1 MPSPNSN
8 FINSSGVTNSLLM
21 ICHYLCDNND
31 YSKEKENR
39 LQNIKIL
46 EQQNEKL
53 FDKRMKQEITEEE
66 FTEFK
71 NKIDGKIENET
82 KKTKEIKKLEES
94 IKSWFH
100 SK

>member
-1 MPSPNSN
+1 
-8 FINSSGVTNSLLM
+8 
-21 ICHYLCDNND
+21 
-31 YSKEKENR
+31 
-39 LQNIKIL
+39 
-46 EQQNEKL
+46 
-53 FDKRMKQEITEEE
+53 MKQEITEEE